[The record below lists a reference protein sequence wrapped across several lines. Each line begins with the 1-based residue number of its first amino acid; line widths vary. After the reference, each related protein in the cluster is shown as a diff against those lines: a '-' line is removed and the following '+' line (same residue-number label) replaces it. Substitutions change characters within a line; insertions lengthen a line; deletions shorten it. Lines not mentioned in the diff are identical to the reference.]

1 LFAYETA
8 REMEKGCL
16 THVAFL
22 ACVAQGCLLDKKEW
36 TVRTAGASEVL
47 GNFLKSCPSAAA
59 DNRVQEGTRNSNVR
73 MRRCNLAEKNE

>member
-1 LFAYETA
+1 
-8 REMEKGCL
+8 MEGGCL

-36 TVRTAGASEVL
+36 TASEVL
-47 GNFLKSCPSAAA
+47 GNFLKKSCPSVAA
-59 DNRVQEGTRNSNVR
+59 DNRVQEGTQNSNFR